1 MKKIRV
7 SLLTKVVIAIAAGVL
22 FGQFL
27 PGGIDT
33 YLCNLQFIVRQ
44 LPIVLHPSNHI
55 GAGELPL
62 SEIWVKEPESYC

>member
-27 PGGIDT
+27 PGGIARIFVT
-33 YLCNLQFIVRQ
+33 FNS
-44 LPIVLHPSNHI
+44 VLVGSMCGNI
-55 GAGELPL
+55 ADPL
-62 SEIWVKEPESYC
+62 RNVKKPEKTVEP